1 MVVRLGGC
9 FADGAIL
16 VTREKGATSGEPRFH
31 NRSMSTPP
39 DTASPALPAGLTT
52 RPLKKSESRALFDLI
67 AAQEQ
72 HDTGSVE
79 IEEADLISDWA
90 VPGYDLEASSIGVY
104 DGELLVGYAEH
115 MRGDRVD
122 AAVRPGHRGR
132 GIGTWLA
139 AWLREHAASRGATT
153 IGMPV
158 PVGSDGDRLLADL
171 GYRVRW
177 TSWMLALPEGKEI
190 EHRELP
196 EGYAVGQ
203 ARPEDYVALHAVLE
217 DAFLEWSE
225 RDRETF
231 EEFTAMVLRRPGFEP
246 WNARI
251 VTDPSGGVV
260 AAAIVFLSETGTAY
274 IARLGTRKDQRNQ
287 GLAQA
292 LLVDSFAAGR
302 EHGAT
307 VSELNTDSRTGAL
320 GLYEKVGMVTTGVWV
335 NRCVD
340 L

>member
-1 MVVRLGGC
+1 
-9 FADGAIL
+9 
-16 VTREKGATSGEPRFH
+16 
-31 NRSMSTPP
+31 MSQARPE
-39 DTASPALPAGLTT
+39 LPEGLTT
-52 RPLKKSESRALFDLI
+52 RPLHKTESRALFDLI

-90 VPGYDLEASSIGVY
+90 LPGYDLEASSIGVY
-104 DGELLVGYAEH
+104 DGAQLVAYAEH

-122 AAVRPGHRGR
+122 AAVHPEHRGR

-139 AWLREHAASRGATT
+139 TWLREHAASRGAKA

-158 PVGSDGDRLLADL
+158 PEGSDGDRLMAGL
-171 GYRVRW
+171 GYRIRW

-190 EHRELP
+190 EHREVP
-196 EGYAVGQ
+196 EGYAVGE
-203 ARPEDYVALHAVLE
+203 ARPEDYVALHDVLE
-217 DAFLEWSE
+217 DAFLEWSD

-231 EEFTAMVLRRPGFEP
+231 EAFTAMVLQRPGFES
-246 WNARI
+246 WNARV
-251 VTDPSGGVV
+251 VTDPSGGVA
-260 AAAIVFLSETGTAY
+260 AAAIVHLSETGTAY

-302 EHGAT
+302 EHGAK
-307 VSELNTDSRTGAL
+307 VFELGTDSRTGAL

>member
-1 MVVRLGGC
+1 MS
-9 FADGAIL
+9 
-16 VTREKGATSGEPRFH
+16 AT
-31 NRSMSTPP
+31 
-39 DTASPALPAGLTT
+39 APALPEGLTT
-52 RPLKKSESRALFDLI
+52 RPLRRTESGALFDLI
-67 AAQEQ
+67 AAQERY
-72 HDTGSVE
+72 DTGSVE
-79 IEEADLISDWA
+79 IEQADLISDWA
-90 VPGYDLEASSIGVY
+90 LPGYDLEASSIGVY
-104 DGELLVGYAEH
+104 DGERLIAYAEH

-122 AAVRPGHRGR
+122 AAVHPDHRGR

-139 AWLREHAASRGATT
+139 AWLRGLAASRGATV

-158 PVGSDGDRLLADL
+158 PEGSDGDRLLAGL

-196 EGYAVGQ
+196 DGYAVGE
-203 ARPEDYVALHAVLE
+203 ARPEDYVALHDVLE

-225 RDRETF
+225 RERETF
-231 EEFTAMVLRRPGFEP
+231 EAFTAMVLQRPGFEP
-246 WNARI
+246 WNARV
-251 VTDPSGGVV
+251 VTDPSGGV
-260 AAAIVFLSETGTAY
+260 AAVAIVHLTETGTAY
-274 IARLGTRKDQRNQ
+274 IDRLGTRKDQRNQ

-302 EHGAT
+302 EHGAK
-307 VSELNTDSRTGAL
+307 VSELGTDSRTGAL

>member
-1 MVVRLGGC
+1 
-9 FADGAIL
+9 
-16 VTREKGATSGEPRFH
+16 
-31 NRSMSTPP
+31 MS
-39 DTASPALPAGLTT
+39 DTAPALPEGLTT
-52 RPLKKSESRALFDLI
+52 RPLHRTESGALFDLI
-67 AAQEQ
+67 AAQER

-90 VPGYDLEASSIGVY
+90 LPGYDLEASTIAVY
-104 DGELLVGYAEH
+104 DGERLVAYAEH

-122 AAVRPGHRGR
+122 AAVHPDHRGR

-139 AWLREHAASRGATT
+139 AWLRQLVASRGATV

-158 PVGSDGDRLLADL
+158 PEGSAGDRLLAGL

-177 TSWMLALPEGKEI
+177 TSWMLALPEGQEI
-190 EHRELP
+190 ENRELP
-196 EGYAVGQ
+196 QGYAVGE
-203 ARPEDYVALHAVLE
+203 ARREDYVALHVVLE

-231 EEFTAMVLRRPGFEP
+231 EAFTAMVLQRPGFES
-246 WNARI
+246 WNARV
-251 VTDPSGGVV
+251 VTDPSGGIA
-260 AAAIVFLSETGTAY
+260 AAAIVFLSEQGTAY

-302 EHGAT
+302 EHGAK
-307 VSELNTDSRTGAL
+307 VFELNTDSRTGAL

-335 NRCVD
+335 NRAID

>member
-1 MVVRLGGC
+1 MS
-9 FADGAIL
+9 
-16 VTREKGATSGEPRFH
+16 AT
-31 NRSMSTPP
+31 
-39 DTASPALPAGLTT
+39 APALPEGLTT
-52 RPLKKSESRALFDLI
+52 RPLRRTESGALFDLI
-67 AAQEQ
+67 AAQERY
-72 HDTGSVE
+72 DTGSVE
-79 IEEADLISDWA
+79 IEQADLISDWA
-90 VPGYDLEASSIGVY
+90 LPGYDLEASSIGVY
-104 DGELLVGYAEH
+104 DGERLIAYAEH

-122 AAVRPGHRGR
+122 AAVHPDHRGR

-139 AWLREHAASRGATT
+139 AWLRELAASRGATV

-158 PVGSDGDRLLADL
+158 PEGSDGDRLLAGL

-196 EGYAVGQ
+196 EGYAVGE
-203 ARPEDYVALHAVLE
+203 ARPEDYVALHDVLE

-225 RDRETF
+225 RERETF
-231 EEFTAMVLRRPGFEP
+231 EAFTATVLQRPGFEP
-246 WNARI
+246 WNARV
-251 VTDPSGGVV
+251 VTDPSGGV
-260 AAAIVFLSETGTAY
+260 AAVAIVHLTETGTAY

-302 EHGAT
+302 EHGAK
-307 VSELNTDSRTGAL
+307 VSELGTDSRTGAL

>member
-1 MVVRLGGC
+1 
-9 FADGAIL
+9 
-16 VTREKGATSGEPRFH
+16 
-31 NRSMSTPP
+31 MSNWP
-39 DTASPALPAGLTT
+39 DTGSPVLPAGLTT

-67 AAQEQ
+67 AAQQ
-72 HDTGSVE
+72 RHDTGTVD

-90 VPGYDLEASSIGVY
+90 LPGYDVEASTIGVH
-104 DGELLVGYAEH
+104 DGEQLIAYAEH

-122 AAVRPGHRGR
+122 AAVHPDHLGR

-139 AWLREHAASRGATT
+139 AWLREHARSRGATI

-158 PVGSDGDRLLADL
+158 PEGSAGDRLLASL
-171 GYRVRW
+171 GYRIRW
-177 TSWMLALPEGKEI
+177 TSWALALPEGKEI

-196 EGYAVGQ
+196 DGYAVGE
-203 ARPEDYVALHAVLE
+203 ARPEDYVALHDVLE

-225 RDRETF
+225 RERESF
-231 EEFTAMVLRRPGFEP
+231 EAFTAMVLQRPGFEP
-246 WNARI
+246 WNARV
-251 VTDPSGGVV
+251 VTDRAGGVV

-274 IARLGTRKDQRNQ
+274 ISRLGTRQDQRNR

-302 EHGAT
+302 EHGAK
-307 VSELNTDSRTGAL
+307 VFELSTDSRTGAL
-320 GLYEKVGMVTTGVWV
+320 GLYEKVGMVTTSVWV
-335 NRCVD
+335 NRCVE

>member
-1 MVVRLGGC
+1 
-9 FADGAIL
+9 
-16 VTREKGATSGEPRFH
+16 
-31 NRSMSTPP
+31 MSDP
-39 DTASPALPAGLTT
+39 AQALPEGLTM
-52 RPLKKSESRALFDLI
+52 RPLDKTESRALFDLI
-67 AAQEQ
+67 AAQER

-79 IEEADLISDWA
+79 IEEADLVSDWA
-90 VPGYDLEASSIGVY
+90 LPGYDLESSSIGVY
-104 DGELLVGYAEH
+104 DGEQLVAYAEH

-122 AAVRPGHRGR
+122 AAVHPDHRGR

-139 AWLREHAASRGATT
+139 AWLREHAASRGAKV

-158 PVGSDGDRLLADL
+158 PEGSDGDRLLAGL
-171 GYRVRW
+171 GYRIRW

-190 EHRELP
+190 ERRELP
-196 EGYAVGQ
+196 EGYAVGE
-203 ARPEDYVALHAVLE
+203 ARPEDYVALHGVLE

-225 RDRETF
+225 RERETF
-231 EEFTAMVLRRPGFEP
+231 EAFTAMVLQRPGFDS
-246 WNARI
+246 WNARV
-251 VTDPSGGVV
+251 VTDPSGGVA
-260 AAAIVFLSETGTAY
+260 AAAIVHLSETGTAY

-302 EHGAT
+302 EHGAK
-307 VSELNTDSRTGAL
+307 VFELGTDSRTGAL
-320 GLYEKVGMVTTGVWV
+320 GLYEKVGMVTAGVWV

>member
-1 MVVRLGGC
+1 
-9 FADGAIL
+9 
-16 VTREKGATSGEPRFH
+16 
-31 NRSMSTPP
+31 MSDIAPT
-39 DTASPALPAGLTT
+39 LPEGLTT
-52 RPLKKSESRALFDLI
+52 RPLRRTESGALFDLI
-67 AAQEQ
+67 AAQER

-79 IEEADLISDWA
+79 IDEADLISDWA
-90 VPGYDLEASSIGVY
+90 LPGYDLEASSIGVY
-104 DGELLVGYAEH
+104 DGELLVAYAEH

-122 AAVRPGHRGR
+122 AAVRPEHRGR

-139 AWLREHAASRGATT
+139 AWLREHAASRGATV

-158 PVGSDGDRLLADL
+158 PEGSDGDRLLAGL
-171 GYRVRW
+171 GYRIRW

-190 EHRELP
+190 ERRELP
-196 EGYAVGQ
+196 EGYAVGE
-203 ARPEDYVALHAVLE
+203 ARPEDYVALHGVLE

-225 RDRETF
+225 RERETF
-231 EEFTAMVLRRPGFEP
+231 EAFTAMVLQRPGFEP
-246 WNARI
+246 WNARV
-251 VTDPSGGVV
+251 VTDPSGAIA
-260 AAAIVFLSETGTAY
+260 AAAIVHLSEQGTAY

-320 GLYEKVGMVTTGVWV
+320 GLYEKVGMVVQSVWV

>member
-1 MVVRLGGC
+1 M
-9 FADGAIL
+9 
-16 VTREKGATSGEPRFH
+16 
-31 NRSMSTPP
+31 P
-39 DTASPALPAGLTT
+39 DTAPALPEGLTT
-52 RPLKKSESRALFDLI
+52 RPLRKSETGALFELI

-72 HDTGSVE
+72 HDTGSVA

-90 VPGYDLEASSIGVY
+90 LPGYDLEASSIGVY
-104 DGELLVGYAEH
+104 DDERLVAYAEH

-122 AAVRPGHRGR
+122 AAVHPEHRGR

-139 AWLREHAASRGATT
+139 VWLREHAASRGATV

-158 PVGSDGDRLLADL
+158 PEGSDGDRLMADL
-171 GYRVRW
+171 GYGIRW
-177 TSWMLALPEGKEI
+177 TSWVLALPGGQEI

-196 EGYAVGQ
+196 EGYAVGE
-203 ARPEDYVALHAVLE
+203 ARPEDHVALHDVLE

-231 EEFTAMVLRRPGFEP
+231 EAFDAMVLQRPGFEP
-246 WNARI
+246 WNARV
-251 VTDPSGGVV
+251 VTDPTGGVA
-260 AAAIVFLSETGTAY
+260 AAAIVHLSETGTAY

-302 EHGAT
+302 EHGAE
-307 VSELNTDSRTGAL
+307 VFELNTDSRTGAL

-335 NRCVD
+335 NRFVE